1 MAKSAIKTEAV
12 TFLVAAPLTIV
23 PFLRL
28 KVDNEQ
34 LGKYSF
40 NKRKDDTTYYMV
52 IPSIKLHALLF
63 GEEIPRYDSHFPE
76 AM

>member
-1 MAKSAIKTEAV
+1 MPTNDMAESAIKTEAV

-28 KVDNEQ
+28 RVDNEQFQ

-40 NKRKDDTTYYMV
+40 NKKKDDTTYYMV
-52 IPSIKLHALLF
+52 IPSIKLQ
-63 GEEIPRYDSHFPE
+63 P
-76 AM
+76 